1 MRLQVKDGRA
11 INGVLMLRSIG
22 FVIGTYQKM
31 TLQPTSGPCSGRP
44 CSVDGTLGHAAG
56 CCKGSLSA
64 ASVRG
69 VGAAAKGRACD
80 ATAR

>member
-22 FVIGTYQKM
+22 FVIGTYQTM
-31 TLQPTSGPCSGRP
+31 TLQPTSG
-44 CSVDGTLGHAAG
+44 HAAG
-56 CCKGSLSA
+56 VHAARRHVGPCCCKGSLSA